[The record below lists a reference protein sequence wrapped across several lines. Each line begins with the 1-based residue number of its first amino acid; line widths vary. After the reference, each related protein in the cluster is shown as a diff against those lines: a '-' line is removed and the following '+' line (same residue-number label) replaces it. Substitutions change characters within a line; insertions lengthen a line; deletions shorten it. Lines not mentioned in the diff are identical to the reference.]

1 MKVRSAGENLLQ
13 EKEVIIRL
21 FAQVKGLHVS
31 MWLPCFHVPTGTWS
45 MTKIMPSR
53 KSKGDFAAPMTL
65 SSQSELTQWVYN
77 ILTSTKA
84 FSHGNSDLILTTDAS
99 NAGWGAVCGNAS
111 TMGDLR
117 VLKNKPTGKLS

>member
-1 MKVRSAGENLLQ
+1 MKVRSVGENLLQ

-45 MTKIMPSR
+45 MTKIMPFR

-65 SSQSELTQWVYN
+65 SSQSELT
-77 ILTSTKA
+77 
-84 FSHGNSDLILTTDAS
+84 
-99 NAGWGAVCGNAS
+99 
-111 TMGDLR
+111 
-117 VLKNKPTGKLS
+117 